1 MNSNSISL
9 RKIILIGLIGNV
21 MEWYDFAVYGY
32 FATVI
37 GKLFFPAQD
46 STVSLIA
53 SFGAFAAGFLVR
65 PLGGLVFGRIGDL
78 MGRQKAMTISVM
90 AMAVPTVLMG
100 VLPTYESIGIFAP
113 ILLISLRIIQGMSVG
128 GEFTSS
134 LIFLVEHAPKNRRAF
149 TAVWGNWGGTL
160 GILLGSGVGL
170 IVSESLD
177 DTELF
182 NWGWRLPFVFG
193 GLVALTGWMIRSGV
207 HVEAPSNTTKSPVKE
222 VFKNHKWDV
231 LRIALLN
238 IGGGVGFYTA
248 FVYAVSYIK
257 NIDKLSESVALE
269 VNSLAMFVLLLV
281 LPFAALLSD
290 IFGRKKILLIASATL
305 VLCAIPAFHLL
316 HSSQEETIMIG
327 EVLFALIVGMVS
339 GGMAALNVEMIH
351 PSVRCTGLAFS
362 YNASMGLFGGTTPL
376 IATWLI
382 SQSGDP
388 IAPAYWLVVANMIS
402 LLTLVF
408 SVRAI
413 KYQGI

>member
-1 MNSNSISL
+1 MSF

-46 STVSLIA
+46 PTVSLIA

-100 VLPTYESIGIFAP
+100 VLPTYETLGIFAP

-134 LIFLVEHAPKNRRAF
+134 LIFLVEHAPENRKAF
-149 TAVWGNWGGTL
+149 TAVWGNWGGIV

-170 IVSESLD
+170 VVSEWLD
-177 DTELF
+177 DVQLV
-182 NWGWRLPFVFG
+182 NWGWRIPFVFG
-193 GLVALTGWMIRSGV
+193 GFVALTGWLIRSGI
-207 HVEAPSNTTKSPVKE
+207 HVETPLNTTISPVKE

-231 LRIALLN
+231 FRIALLN

-248 FVYAVSYIK
+248 FVYAVSYIR
-257 NIDKLSESVALE
+257 NIDKLSEVVALE
-269 VNSLAMFVLLLV
+269 VNTLAMFVLLMI
-281 LPFAALLSD
+281 LPFAAWLSD
-290 IFGRKKILLIASATL
+290 IFGRKKILVTASASL
-305 VLCAIPAFHLL
+305 VLFAIPAFQLL
-316 HSSQEETIMIG
+316 HSGQEETILFG
-327 EVLFALIVGMVS
+327 EILFAIIVGMAS
-339 GGMAALNVEMIH
+339 GGMVALNVEMIH
-351 PSVRCTGLAFS
+351 PSVRCTGLAFA

-376 IATWLI
+376 IAAWLI
-382 SQSGDP
+382 SQSGNP
-388 IAPAYWLVVANMIS
+388 IAPAYWLVLANMIS

-408 SVRAI
+408 AVREI
-413 KYQGI
+413 KYQTV